1 MNMSNRL
8 YNQKDSESKP
18 KFGFWYQHPNS
29 LSLDGWETWNIETAK
44 KYPVQY
50 FIRETCSSLR
60 YGFNRTISD
69 AMYFIKYIFKPC
81 HADIRKAITRQWNDV
96 CSLVVD
102 VNFAMIVSFKKE
114 ADKSYVDWSGTENHQ
129 QFKAWLDASYK
140 WITVDKPKL
149 EKEMDAAYPPH
160 PLPAEM
166 KNLEYGELY
175 GKVNEIEKIIDDT
188 DTKILKEMVDYRTY
202 MWT

>member
-1 MNMSNRL
+1 MSNRL
-8 YNQKDSESKP
+8 YNQKDKESKP
-18 KFGFWYQHPNS
+18 ECKFKFWYQHPNS
-29 LSLDGWETWNIETAK
+29 LSWEDWETWNIETAK

-50 FIRETCSSLR
+50 FVREYCSNFEYRFS
-60 YGFNRTISD
+60 RTISD
-69 AMYFIKYIFKPC
+69 AKYFIKYIFKPC
-81 HADIRKAITRQWNDV
+81 HADIRKAIPRQWNDI

-149 EKEMDAAYPPH
+149 EKEMEEAHPPY
-160 PLPAEM
+160 PLPPEM
-166 KNLEYGELY
+166 KDLKYPELY
-175 GKVNEIEKIIDDT
+175 GKVNEIAKIIEDT
-188 DTKILKEMVDYRTY
+188 DTKILKELIDYRQY